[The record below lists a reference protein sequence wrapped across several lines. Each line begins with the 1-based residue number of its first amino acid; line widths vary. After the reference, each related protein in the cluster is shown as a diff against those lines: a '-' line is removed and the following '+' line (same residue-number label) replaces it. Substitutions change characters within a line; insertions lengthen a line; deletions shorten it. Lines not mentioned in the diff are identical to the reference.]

1 MSLLQGTL
9 PHDYLDIT
17 EHKLAELMFCNA
29 RQMVAQYNKKR
40 ELTEAGALSFIY
52 REFSM
57 LSKSKETK
65 IVDEIRLNIAAERYR
80 ESVSTSCALLGFI
93 LVLFFETV
101 NWTLMYDIE
110 DLYVFQHVQNR
121 SKNSASI
128 THSQVLPF
136 RYL

>member
-1 MSLLQGTL
+1 
-9 PHDYLDIT
+9 
-17 EHKLAELMFCNA
+17 MFCNA

-101 NWTLMYDIE
+101 N
-110 DLYVFQHVQNR
+110 
-121 SKNSASI
+121 
-128 THSQVLPF
+128 
-136 RYL
+136 

>member
-9 PHDYLDIT
+9 PRDYLDVT
-17 EHKLAELMFCNA
+17 ERKLAELMFCNA

-65 IVDEIRLNIAAERYR
+65 IMDEIRSNITAERYR
-80 ESVSTSCALLGFI
+80 ASVSTSCTLLVFI
-93 LVLFFETV
+93 YRMFNLKV
-101 NWTLMYDIE
+101 D
-110 DLYVFQHVQNR
+110 H
-121 SKNSASI
+121 
-128 THSQVLPF
+128 
-136 RYL
+136 

>member
-9 PHDYLDIT
+9 PHDYLDVT

-29 RQMVAQYNKKR
+29 RQMAAQYNKKR

-65 IVDEIRLNIAAERYR
+65 LVGEIHSHIVAERYR
-80 ESVSTSCALLGFI
+80 ESVSTSCVLLVFI
-93 LVLFFETV
+93 LFFFF
-101 NWTLMYDIE
+101 WR
-110 DLYVFQHVQNR
+110 Q
-121 SKNSASI
+121 
-128 THSQVLPF
+128 
-136 RYL
+136 

>member
-1 MSLLQGTL
+1 
-9 PHDYLDIT
+9 
-17 EHKLAELMFCNA
+17 
-29 RQMVAQYNKKR
+29 
-40 ELTEAGALSFIY
+40 LSFIY